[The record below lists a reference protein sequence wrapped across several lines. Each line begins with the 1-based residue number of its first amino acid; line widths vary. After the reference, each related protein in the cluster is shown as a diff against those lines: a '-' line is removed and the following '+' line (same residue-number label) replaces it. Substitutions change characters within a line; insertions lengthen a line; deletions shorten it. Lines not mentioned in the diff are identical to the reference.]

1 MRPLVTPTPDPV
13 EPAADAAAPPARII
27 EGRVLPVQALRRHL
41 DGGVIRTD
49 VPVPKLNVQPA
60 SLDLRFGDVAYRL
73 RASFL
78 AHSSTVAEALDE
90 YAIERIPLT
99 EQGLV
104 LEPRRPYLIPLR
116 EGLALPADLA
126 GFVNPKSS
134 AGRVDT
140 LCRALTDRSDSFDQ
154 IRRGYTGP
162 LYVEIVSR
170 TFPLLIRPDMT
181 FVQLR
186 LFDNQRGL
194 VGDEELRR
202 YHAEVGLVRDPTTG
216 KRVPMPVT
224 DEGLGLTLDLTGDDH
239 GVVGY
244 RAKRNSEV
252 LDFDQRDQQWQRFWE
267 PVYRDVDHPRLVL
280 EPEEF
285 YLLLSQEAIT
295 IPPDLAAEMVPY
307 DVRSGE
313 VRTHYA
319 GFFDPGFGFDASLGW
334 GAGARD
340 GGGSQATLEVR
351 AHDVPFVVEQGQR
364 VCWMT
369 YSRMTEAP
377 TFLYGHEIGS
387 NYQDQ
392 ISTLSKHFSRPVS
405 RPRATQGDLFSVG

>member
-1 MRPLVTPTPDPV
+1 MRHLVPDV
-13 EPAADAAAPPARII
+13 EQSPPARVV
-27 EGRVLPVQALRRHL
+27 EGRVLPVQSLRQAVA
-41 DGGVIRTD
+41 DKVIRAKAI
-49 VPVPKLNVQPA
+49 PQGNIQPA

-78 AHSSTVAEALDE
+78 AHSSTVQSAIDQ
-90 YAIERIPLT
+90 YAIEELSLT
-99 EQGLV
+99 DGLV

-116 EGLALPADLA
+116 ESLDLPDDLA

-154 IRRGYTGP
+154 IRRGYRGP
-162 LYVEIVSR
+162 LYVEVVSR

-181 FVQLR
+181 LVQLR
-186 LFDNQRGL
+186 LFDNRSGL
-194 VGDEELRR
+194 VTDEELR
-202 YHAEVGLVRDPTTG
+202 EVHRDIGLVHDPETG
-216 KRVPMPVT
+216 KKVPMPIT
-224 DEGLGLTLDLTGDDH
+224 DEGLGLTLDLRGDEN

-244 RAKRNSEV
+244 RAKRNTEV
-252 LDFDQRDQQWQRFWE
+252 LDFDRREQQWQRFWE
-267 PVYRDVDHPRLVL
+267 PVYRDVDHERLVL

-285 YLLLSQEAIT
+285 YLLLSREAIT
-295 IPPDLAAEMVPY
+295 IPPKLAAEMVPY

-319 GFFDPGFGFDASLGW
+319 GFFDPGFGFDTSGGW
-334 GAGARD
+334 GSKGRS
-340 GGGSQATLEVR
+340 GGSQATLEVR

-369 YSRMTEAP
+369 YSRMTEVP
-377 TFLYGHEIGS
+377 DFLYGTEIGS

-392 ISTLSKHFSRPVS
+392 INTLSKHFTRPVTE
-405 RPRATQGDLFSVG
+405 PRTAQGNLFATG

>member
-1 MRPLVTPTPDPV
+1 MPRSMADIDP
-13 EPAADAAAPPARII
+13 APPARVVH
-27 EGRVLPVQALRRHL
+27 GRVLPVQALRRSIAS
-41 DGGVIRTD
+41 GAIQTSVGI
-49 VPVPKLNVQPA
+49 PPENVQPA

-78 AHSSTVAEALDE
+78 AHSSTVQSAIDQ
-90 YAIERIPLT
+90 YAIEELSLT
-99 EQGLV
+99 DGLV

-116 EGLALPADLA
+116 ESLALPADLA

-162 LYVEIVSR
+162 LYVEVVSR

-181 FVQLR
+181 LVQLR
-186 LFDNQRGL
+186 LFDNQPGL
-194 VGDEELRR
+194 VSDEHLRTV
-202 YHAEVGLVRDPTTG
+202 HKEIGLVHDPETG
-216 KRVPMPVT
+216 KKVPMPIT
-224 DEGLGLTLDLTGDDH
+224 DEGLGLTLDLRGDDN

-244 RAKRNSEV
+244 RAKRNTEV

-267 PVYRDVDHPRLVL
+267 PVYRDVDHERLVL

-285 YLLLSQEAIT
+285 YLLLSRESIT

-319 GFFDPGFGFDASLGW
+319 GFFDPGFGFDTGPGPGKRNRPLQH
-334 GAGARD
+334 
-340 GGGSQATLEVR
+340 GSQATLEVR

-369 YSRMTEAP
+369 YSRITERP
-377 TFLYGHEIGS
+377 DFLYGAEIGS

-392 ISTLSKHFSRPVS
+392 INTLSKHFTRPVTE
-405 RPRATQGDLFSVG
+405 PRTAQGNLFATG

>member
-1 MRPLVTPTPDPV
+1 MPRLVPDIDPV
-13 EPAADAAAPPARII
+13 PAEAAPPARVV
-27 EGRVLPVQALRRHL
+27 EGRVLPVQALRQAIETR
-41 DGGVIRTD
+41 VIRAPD
-49 VPVPKLNVQPA
+49 VPKGNIQPA

-78 AHSSTVAEALDE
+78 AHSSTVESSLAE
-90 YAIERIPLT
+90 YAIEELPLGD
-99 EQGLV
+99 GLV

-116 EGLALPADLA
+116 ESLALPPDLA

-154 IRRGYTGP
+154 IRRGYKGP
-162 LYVEIVSR
+162 LYVEVVSR

-181 FVQLR
+181 LVQLR
-186 LFDNQRGL
+186 LFDNTSGL
-194 VGDEELRR
+194 VTDEELR
-202 YHAEVGLVRDPTTG
+202 EVHRTLGLVHDPDSG
-216 KRVPMPVT
+216 RKVPMPIT
-224 DEGLGLTLDLTGDDH
+224 DEGLGLTLDLRGDDN

-244 RAKRNSEV
+244 RAKRNTEV
-252 LDFDQRDQQWQRFWE
+252 LDFDRREQQWQRFWE
-267 PVYRDVDHPRLVL
+267 PVYRDVDHERLVL

-285 YLLLSQEAIT
+285 YLLLSREAIT

-319 GFFDPGFGFDASLGW
+319 GFFDPGFGFDTTSGW
-334 GAGARD
+334 GSKGRA

-369 YSRMTEAP
+369 YSKMAEVP
-377 TFLYGHEIGS
+377 EFLYGAEIGS

-392 ISTLSKHFSRPVS
+392 INTLSKHFTRPVTA
-405 RPRATQGDLFSVG
+405 PPTTQGNLFATG

>member
-1 MRPLVTPTPDPV
+1 MPPDDPTPA
-13 EPAADAAAPPARII
+13 EAAPPARVVH
-27 EGRVLPVQALRRHL
+27 GRVMAVQHLRQAVA
-41 DGGVIRTD
+41 DGVISAPD
-49 VPVPKLNVQPA
+49 VPRGNIQPA
-60 SLDLRFGDVAYRL
+60 SLDLRFGPVAYRL

-78 AHSSTVAEALDE
+78 AHSQTVAAAIDQ
-90 YAIERIPLT
+90 YAIEEMAIDPDR
-99 EQGLV
+99 GLV

-116 EGLALPADLA
+116 ESLDLPADLA

-140 LCRALTDRSDSFDQ
+140 LCRALTDHSDSFDQ
-154 IRRGYTGP
+154 IRRGYSGP

-186 LFDNQRGL
+186 LFDNTPGL
-194 VGDEELRR
+194 VTDEQLRAVHR
-202 YHAEVGLVRDPTTG
+202 EVGLVHDPETG
-216 KRVPMPVT
+216 RKVPMPIT
-224 DEGLGLTLDLTGDDH
+224 DEGLGLTLDLRGDDN

-244 RAKRNSEV
+244 RAKRNTEV
-252 LDFDQRDQQWQRFWE
+252 LDFDQREQQWQRFWE
-267 PVYRDVDHPRLVL
+267 PVYRDVDHERLVL

-285 YLLLSQEAIT
+285 YLLLSREAIT
-295 IPPDLAAEMVPY
+295 IPPQLAAEMVPY

-319 GFFDPGFGFDASLGW
+319 GFFDPGFGFDTSSGW
-334 GAGARD
+334 GARGRS

-369 YSRMTEAP
+369 YSQMAEVP
-377 TFLYGHEIGS
+377 EFLYGAEIGS

-392 ISTLSKHFSRPVS
+392 INTLSKHFT
-405 RPRATQGDLFSVG
+405 RPRTEPRTTQASLFAG

>member
-1 MRPLVTPTPDPV
+1 MQPET
-13 EPAADAAAPPARII
+13 EPAPPARVVH
-27 EGRVLPVQALRRHL
+27 GRVLPVQALRQAIA
-41 DGGVIRTD
+41 DGVIRAPD
-49 VPVPKLNVQPA
+49 VPRGNIQPA
-60 SLDLRFGDVAYRL
+60 SLDLRFGAVAYRL

-78 AHSSTVAEALDE
+78 AHSSSVQAAIDQ
-90 YAIERIPLT
+90 YAIEEMPIDPQR
-99 EQGLV
+99 GLV

-116 EGLALPADLA
+116 ESLDLPADLA

-154 IRRGYTGP
+154 IRRGYRGP
-162 LYVEIVSR
+162 LYVEVVSR

-181 FVQLR
+181 LVQLR
-186 LFDNQRGL
+186 LFDNNPGL
-194 VGDEELRR
+194 VTDEELRAVHR
-202 YHAEVGLVRDPTTG
+202 DVGLVHDPETG
-216 KRVPMPVT
+216 KKVPMPIT
-224 DEGLGLTLDLTGDDH
+224 DEGLGLTLDLRGDEH

-244 RAKRNSEV
+244 RAKRNTEV
-252 LDFDQRDQQWQRFWE
+252 LDFDDRDQLWQRFWE
-267 PVYRDVDHPRLVL
+267 PVYRDVDHERLVL

-285 YLLLSQEAIT
+285 YLLLSREAIT
-295 IPPDLAAEMVPY
+295 IPPLLAAEMVPY

-319 GFFDPGFGFDASLGW
+319 GFFDPGFGFDTSSGW
-334 GAGARD
+334 GTKGRV

-369 YSRMTEAP
+369 YSKMTEVP
-377 TFLYGHEIGS
+377 EFLYGAEIGS

-392 ISTLSKHFSRPVS
+392 INTLSKHFTRPVT
-405 RPRATQGDLFSVG
+405 RPRTTQGNLFSVG

>member
-1 MRPLVTPTPDPV
+1 MLRLVTEPTPPT
-13 EPAADAAAPPARII
+13 ESAAAAPARVI
-27 EGRVLPVQALRRHL
+27 EGRVLPVQALRRAL
-41 DGGVIRTD
+41 AEGAITAS
-49 VPVPKLNVQPA
+49 VPVPDANVQPA

-78 AHSSTVAEALDE
+78 AHSSSVADALQH
-90 YAIERIPLT
+90 YAIEELPLDR
-99 EQGLV
+99 GLV

-116 EGLALPADLA
+116 EGLALPPDLA

-154 IRRGYTGP
+154 IRRGHTGP

-186 LFDNQRGL
+186 LFDDRSGV
-194 VGDEELRR
+194 VGDAELRQL
-202 YHAEVGLVRDPTTG
+202 HESVGLVRDAATG
-216 KRVPMPVT
+216 ARMPGPVT
-224 DEGLGLTLDLTGDDH
+224 DEGLGLTLDLRGDDH

-244 RAKRNSEV
+244 RAKRNTEV
-252 LDFDQRDQQWQRFWE
+252 LDFGRLDQQWQRFWE
-267 PVYRDVDHPRLVL
+267 PVYRDVDQPRLVL

-285 YLLLSQEAIT
+285 YLLMSHEAIT
-295 IPPDLAAEMVPY
+295 IPPGLASEMVPY

-319 GFFDPGFGFDASLGW
+319 GFFDPGFGFDP
-334 GAGARD
+334 D
-340 GGGSQATLEVR
+340 GRSGGSQATLEVR

-364 VCWMT
+364 VCWMS
-369 YSRMTEAP
+369 YSRMAEAP
-377 TFLYGHEIGS
+377 EFLYGHAIGS
-387 NYQDQ
+387 NYQGQ
-392 ISTLSKHFSRPVS
+392 ISTLSKHFTRPTS
-405 RPRATQGDLFSVG
+405 APRAQGDLFAAG